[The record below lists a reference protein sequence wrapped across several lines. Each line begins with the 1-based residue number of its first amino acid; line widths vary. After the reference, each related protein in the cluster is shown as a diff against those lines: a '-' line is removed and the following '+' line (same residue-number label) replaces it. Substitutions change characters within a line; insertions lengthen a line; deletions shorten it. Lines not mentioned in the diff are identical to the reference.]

1 MSTFFKVL
9 LTSEAVIWTRE
20 QGWINASR
28 IKGPVKEPEEWT
40 LTSKLSD
47 TKLTLK
53 WELGG
58 YWQDH
63 VTNATESIT
72 WKETKPF
79 PFYGR
84 MEKKPMSQP
93 RVAWEE
99 DGAPQ
104 GSSSPVEPHKVTVVQ
119 PLQMGE

>member
-1 MSTFFKVL
+1 MSSFFK
-9 LTSEAVIWTRE
+9 
-20 QGWINASR
+20 
-28 IKGPVKEPEEWT
+28 
-40 LTSKLSD
+40 D
-47 TKLTLK
+47 TGKIMSQML
-53 WELGG
+53 
-58 YWQDH
+58 Q
-63 VTNATESIT
+63 
-72 WKETKPF
+72 KPF